1 MIGILIIAHGTLAES
16 LIHCASHVLG
26 KRPMRVRQLGV
37 TIHDDPAAILPQAQD
52 LVAHLDDGNGVLIL
66 TDIYGATPCNL
77 ASKLLQPGRVEG
89 IAGVNL
95 PMLIRALTYR
105 DRPLEQMIAKA
116 ISGGCEGVVRMPK
129 EQAQDQPQ
137 DQRQGAGPADA
148 SH

>member
-37 TIHDDPAAILPQAQD
+37 TIHDDPTAILPQAQD
-52 LVAHLDDGNGVLIL
+52 LVTHLDDGNGVLIL

-105 DRPLEQMIAKA
+105 DQTLEQMLAKA
-116 ISGGCEGVVRMPK
+116 VSGGCEGVVRMPHTP
-129 EQAQDQPQ
+129 DRGTGQPKGQ
-137 DQRQGAGPADA
+137 SDA
-148 SH
+148 PH

>member
-37 TIHDDPAAILPQAQD
+37 TIHDDPEALLPQAHD
-52 LVAHLDDGNGVLIL
+52 LIAHLDDGNGVLIL
-66 TDIYGATPCNL
+66 TDIYGASPCNL

-89 IAGVNL
+89 LAGVNL

-105 DRPLEQMIAKA
+105 DRSLDQMIRKA
-116 ISGGCEGVVRMPK
+116 ISGGCEGVIRMP
-129 EQAQDQPQ
+129 
-137 DQRQGAGPADA
+137 QGDDPSDA
-148 SH
+148 ANGS